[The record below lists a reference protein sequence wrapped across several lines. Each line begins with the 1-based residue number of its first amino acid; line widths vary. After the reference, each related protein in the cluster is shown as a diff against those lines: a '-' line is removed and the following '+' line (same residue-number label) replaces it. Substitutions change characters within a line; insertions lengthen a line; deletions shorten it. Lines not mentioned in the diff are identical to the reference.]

1 MISGSECNYPTEW
14 AELGLENK
22 NKDPQYLSPLSYFP
36 VIYYSY
42 SQLLNLPE
50 NQCEHDPAS

>member
-22 NKDPQYLSPLSYFP
+22 NKDPQYLSPLYFP